1 MKKHYLVEETTYF
14 YDGHGD
20 PDAGATV
27 LSIEFTDRFNDLD
40 PTKEYDDDL
49 QEVDEDS
56 DMSAEDGYNCTQ
68 TIVSFREV
76 DETEAARLKSIIE
89 EYSKIKV

>member
-1 MKKHYLVEETTYF
+1 MKKNYLVEESTYF

-20 PDAGATV
+20 PEPGGIV
-27 LSIEFTDRFNDLD
+27 LSVEFTDRFNDLD
-40 PTKEYDDDL
+40 PEKEYDDDL

-56 DMSAEDGYNCTQ
+56 DMRAEDGYNCTQ
-68 TIVSFREV
+68 SIISFREV
-76 DETEAARLKSIIE
+76 DETEAIRLKSIIE

>member
-20 PDAGATV
+20 PDTGATA

-40 PTKEYDDDL
+40 PEKEYDDDL
-49 QEVDEDS
+49 QEVEDDS
-56 DMSAEDGYNCTQ
+56 DMRAEDGYNCAQ

-76 DETEAARLKSIIE
+76 DEVEAARLKSIIA